1 MRTALSLLFVTALVT
16 PLLAQDAS
24 FLATL
29 ERAQRDRPSTLSST
43 GRIAPAAEPGTPLV
57 IHGTVVAEDGRAPV
71 ADAVVFAY
79 QTDREGLYHRQG
91 ESGWRLRGWTKTD
104 AQGRFV
110 FETIRP
116 GEYPS
121 RTIPA
126 HVHFIVYAGDDRY
139 SDMELR
145 FEDDPLLSASE
156 RDRSTRDGEFGGVR
170 PVRRE
175 GRTQHVDFRMRL
187 DPRRRF

>member
-1 MRTALSLLFVTALVT
+1 MSAST
-16 PLLAQDAS
+16 PGRECPPPLADRVIGRG
-24 FLATL
+24 LA
-29 ERAQRDRPSTLSST
+29 EQN
-43 GRIAPAAEPGTPLV
+43 GTS
-57 IHGTVVAEDGRAPV
+57 R
-71 ADAVVFAY
+71 
-79 QTDREGLYHRQG
+79 
-91 ESGWRLRGWTKTD
+91 
-104 AQGRFV
+104 
-110 FETIRP
+110 
-116 GEYPS
+116 PS

-126 HVHFIVYAGDDRY
+126 HVHFIVYAGDTRY